1 MSQSAPRVRPGGV
14 TIDDVMVTGGMLPQ
28 GPRLVNFNDEMNSQQ
43 QNNEPGSDSMPPEGN
58 SSNSTSS
65 NGSNSTSGNGSNST
79 SANGS
84 NSTSSNGSDSTSSEP
99 EVTYVL
105 YYSSFEVTYEVSECA
120 HNIPLLAGYYAV
132 PGFEEARVDI
142 RYVRGQ

>member
-43 QNNEPGSDSMPPEGN
+43 QNNEPNSDSMPPEGN
-58 SSNSTSS
+58 SPNSTSS
-65 NGSNSTSGNGSNST
+65 NGSNSTSG
-79 SANGS
+79 NGS

-120 HNIPLLAGYYAV
+120 HNIPLLTGYYAV